1 MIDPTEPTTT
11 EAAAPDTAP
20 VETTAAPAV
29 ETPTP
34 EQAKD
39 ATVDAALAAM
49 LAEPTKAGDPAA
61 PTAPAAADPQ
71 APATEPVAKAG
82 EPAAAKPDA
91 PADDKLA
98 DTFEEELAAHGQMTK
113 QRREARMK
121 NLYERARKGDELAPV
136 VDQLRAWEDSIT
148 STGATPEQFGGA
160 MNYLTLLN
168 SGKPENLEIAFEQIE
183 GEYLAL
189 AKSLGRPTSA
199 GYDPLQ
205 DHPDLMK
212 AVNEDFTLE
221 RQHALELA
229 AGRNRTKIEQASN
242 QNRQQQDSQQ
252 DGIAQGRNALTA
264 LETELR
270 VTDPAYAE
278 KLKVLA
284 PALQAMTQTSAPD
297 QWATAARRMFATL
310 NIPAPAA
317 PPAKLPGATPM
328 RPTVPGGSHAKP
340 VTDPVDGAFAAML
353 AGNR

>member
-1 MIDPTEPTTT
+1 MTDPTEPTTT

-20 VETTAAPAV
+20 VETTAAPAA

-49 LAEPTKAGDPAA
+49 LAEAPKAGDPPA

-71 APATEPVAKAG
+71 APAADPVAKVG
-82 EPAAAKPDA
+82 DPAPAKPDA
-91 PADDKLA
+91 PAADKLA
-98 DTFEEELAAHGQMTK
+98 DTFEEELAAAGPVTK
-113 QRREARMK
+113 RQEARMK
-121 NLYERARKGDELAPV
+121 QLYERARKADELAPV

-189 AKSLGRPTSA
+189 AKALGRPTSA
-199 GYDPLQ
+199 GYDPIA
-205 DHPDLMK
+205 DHPDIAAKLANM
-212 AVNEDFTLE
+212 DIDRDT
-221 RQHALELA
+221 ALEVIA
-229 AGRNRTKIEQASN
+229 ARNRAKVEQVSR
-242 QNRQQQDSQQ
+242 QTQQQQDSQQ
-252 DGIAQGRNALTA
+252 DGIEQGRSEMLA
-264 LETELR
+264 LEAELR
-270 VTDPAYAE
+270 VTDPAYSE
-278 KLKVLA
+278 KLTALT
-284 PALQAMTQTSAPD
+284 PALQAMTKVTAPD
-297 QWATAARRMFATL
+297 KWAASARRMFATL
-310 NIPAPAA
+310 NIPAPPA
-317 PPAKLPGATPM
+317 PVTKLPGATPL

-340 VTDPVDGAFAAML
+340 VTDPVDGAYAAML

>member
-1 MIDPTEPTTT
+1 MTDPTEPTTT

-20 VETTAAPAV
+20 VETTAAPAA

-49 LAEPTKAGDPAA
+49 LAEAPKAGDPPA

-71 APATEPVAKAG
+71 APAADPVAKVG
-82 EPAAAKPDA
+82 DPAPAKPDA
-91 PADDKLA
+91 PAADKLA
-98 DTFEEELAAHGQMTK
+98 DTFEEELAAAGPVTK
-113 QRREARMK
+113 RQEARMK
-121 NLYERARKGDELAPV
+121 QLYERARKADELAPK
-136 VDQLRAWEDSIT
+136 VDQLRAWEESIT
-148 STGATPEQFGGA
+148 STGATPEQFGVA

-189 AKSLGRPTSA
+189 AKALGRPTSA

-221 RQHALELA
+221 RPHALEIA
-229 AGRNRTKIEQASN
+229 AGRNRTKIEQAAN